1 MLVLVAH
8 AYNPSTRGGEAGGL
22 QSAWA
27 MEQVL
32 SWHGLHNGILSHN
45 KQTEKLSNQT
55 RNS

>member
-8 AYNPSTRGGEAGGL
+8 AYNPSTRGGEAEGL